1 MNIPLIVPHSTPTPA
16 QPPPPPPPPGGLP
29 RFTAD
34 SIPSMAPFPQGG
46 SAVED
51 SNAVQP
57 KLQMSAWSE
66 EVSGAGGG
74 TFIHWPFQDPKLEV
88 PTVYKAYVRL
98 YPTKYGLIWHSTS
111 NSGSWNSHWFIQHFK
126 YDPYKTHKISLRLR
140 IVTIE

>member
-98 YPTKYGLIWHSTS
+98 YPKNMALSGTVPPIQDPGIPIDSSSILNMTHIRLIR
-111 NSGSWNSHWFIQHFK
+111 SH
-126 YDPYKTHKISLRLR
+126 
-140 IVTIE
+140 